1 LNAVDLQHTP
11 RFLRELDAVPSG
23 GAGRGRVPPVRCR
36 HWGRRGARFSS
47 STNRYESW
55 VGFCLGL
62 GFVGGLLLSCLLGC
76 GRGLWWP
83 AGKPGKLPLLFSFLF
98 FLIFYFVLFSIF
110 CLEINLNSVLLAG
123 FLLYLFH

>member
-11 RFLRELDAVPSG
+11 RCLRELDAVPSG

-55 VGFCLGL
+55 VGFSLGL

-76 GRGLWWP
+76 GGGLWWP
-83 AGKPGKLPLLFSFLF
+83 GESGKFFFSLYFICFSFS
-98 FLIFYFVLFSIF
+98 VLLLAHLNSF
-110 CLEINLNSVLLAG
+110 LNSVI
-123 FLLYLFH
+123 FLQVF